1 MIGYESELL
10 SAMYANDSISSPD
23 TGILHAKENL
33 LGGTTLADG
42 NGNVFLETM
51 PNAAGGETVMFAN
64 GETGTLS
71 ENIHGGTTL
80 DMPGVENDI
89 VGRPSIFNGENFSQG
104 GEHIGSIEPGF
115 MENSIDFTGTSGG
128 VDITASPDIFGETQ
142 FEVSSSFMDH
152 SSSWQVYDLNQHF
165 SDIDTISSH
174 VSAADL
180 GTVTDGIDA
189 LNFLD
194 WF

>member
-1 MIGYESELL
+1 MIGYESGLL
-10 SAMYANDSISSPD
+10 GAIYANDTFSGLGNG
-23 TGILHAKENL
+23 TLHAKENL
-33 LGGTTLADG
+33 LGGTTLTDG

-51 PNAAGGETVMFAN
+51 PNVTGGETVTFTN

-71 ENIHGGTTL
+71 ENIYGGTTL
-80 DMPGVENDI
+80 DMPGIENDI

-128 VDITASPDIFGETQ
+128 VDITASPDILGGTQ
-142 FEVSSSFMDH
+142 FDVSSSFMDH
-152 SSSWQVYDLNQHF
+152 SSSWQAYDLNQHF

-174 VSAADL
+174 FSAADL
-180 GTVTDGIDA
+180 GSVTDGIDA

-194 WF
+194 LF